1 MIIIPPHCDTM
12 DGPVVKAAKLALESK
27 NIKLILPWVPKDAEE
42 ELTEAF
48 NKTLKV
54 REKGE
59 EEKELA
65 DLWFFENTVRLHR
78 KGEGKGFAGLKPAGL
93 DWGPVVPKA
102 DDAIEIGNPK
112 KVIDLI
118 LKTAEEELNER
129 FETAMSKKEY
139 DEDNG
144 DGARE
149 YIHSMLGF
157 VLYSHHLYKFIT
169 SKEHHTD

>member
-1 MIIIPPHCDTM
+1 M

-48 NKTLKV
+48 NKTLRV

-59 EEKELA
+59 EEKEVA
-65 DLWFFENTVRLHR
+65 DLWFFETTVRLHR
-78 KGEGKGFAGLKPAGL
+78 KGEGKGFTGLKPAGL

-102 DDAIEIGNPK
+102 DEAIESGNPK
-112 KVIDLI
+112 KVIDLLI
-118 LKTAEEELNER
+118 KTAEEELNER
-129 FETAMSKKEY
+129 FENAMSKKEY
-139 DEDNG
+139 DKDKVDE
-144 DGARE
+144 ARE